1 MPTQTHSSTPGP
13 PASGE
18 RGAREPLL
26 VVPAGG
32 EFEGVIS
39 LQGPARIDGRVR
51 GEVFCD
57 DSLWIG
63 PEADVEAPITA
74 TEVFIAG
81 TLRGPIHAVERVE
94 LAPTASVFGDLTT
107 ARLVLAEG
115 AYLAG
120 SCSPV

>member
-1 MPTQTHSSTPGP
+1 MATE
-13 PASGE
+13 ASAESGG
-18 RGAREPLL
+18 RAGSIAPAREPLL

-39 LQGPARIDGRVR
+39 LQGPTRIDGRVR

-63 PEADVEAPITA
+63 PEADIEAPIIATA
-74 TEVFIAG
+74 VFIAG
-81 TLRGPIHAVERVE
+81 SQRGPIHATERVE
-94 LAPTASVFGDLTT
+94 LASTASVFGDLTT
-107 ARLVLAEG
+107 GRLVLAEG

-120 SCSPV
+120 SCSPL